1 MIIFYHYLAQAC
13 NSIFQDCAAEA
24 SDIKSEPQGQFLHK
38 SAVLA
43 QLRVVV
49 LVQDTEMKLLDRFKI
64 SLCNNA
70 RRGKTKKQ
78 WPNMILGFILM

>member
-49 LVQDTEMKLLDRFKI
+49 LVQDTEMKLLDNI
-64 SLCNNA
+64 
-70 RRGKTKKQ
+70 TV
-78 WPNMILGFILM
+78 